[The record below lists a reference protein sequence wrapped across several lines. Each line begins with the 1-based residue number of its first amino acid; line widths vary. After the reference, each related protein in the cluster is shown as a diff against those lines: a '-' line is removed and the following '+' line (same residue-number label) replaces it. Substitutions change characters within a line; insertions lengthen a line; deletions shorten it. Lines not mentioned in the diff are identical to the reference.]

1 MIFYLLSVLLSLYCA
16 YLTAFRTYKMKRNF
30 ETHKNE
36 PTDERIV
43 YPRIMYILMVAVCF
57 APIGNVV
64 LCIVFFVMSFVGRS
78 EGDFYV
84 KSWLLEKPE
93 EEEAVCNEKQDETSK
108 VNKYTS

>member
-1 MIFYLLSVLLSLYCA
+1 MGTSTIFYLLSVLLSLYCA
-16 YLTAFRTYKMKRNF
+16 YLLAFRTYKMEFNTMTD
-30 ETHKNE
+30 ECE
-36 PTDERIV
+36 PIDERIV

-84 KSWLLEKPE
+84 KSWLLEKPV
-93 EEEAVCNEKQDETSK
+93 EEEAGCNEK
-108 VNKYTS
+108 